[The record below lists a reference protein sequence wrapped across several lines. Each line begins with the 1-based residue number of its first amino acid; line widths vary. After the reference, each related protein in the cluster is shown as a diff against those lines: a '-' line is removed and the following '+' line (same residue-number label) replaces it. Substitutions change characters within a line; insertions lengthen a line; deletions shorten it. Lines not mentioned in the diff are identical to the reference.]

1 MKHLSVYIII
11 MWVILMLTA
20 CGSDESKETPSIPEQ
35 SIEVMEAQ
43 RTINEMIRVDKMA
56 EEDPEEETEG
66 VSVAD
71 MILSRAEIRVM
82 EAFED
87 EWQVK
92 ITAPDMQSIADR
104 IRMEIAGLNVDGTEP
119 DEIQRAVE
127 KLTEEIATILRSG
140 EYDTV
145 ETFLRLKVV
154 NGEPIMDEE
163 AVDALYGGLVSVYQ
177 DLLQEYMGVMDYVI
191 E

>member
-20 CGSDESKETPSIPEQ
+20 CGSEESKETPSVPEQ

-43 RTINEMIRVDKMA
+43 KTINEMIRVDKMA

-66 VSVAD
+66 LSVAD

-104 IRMEIAGLNVDGTEP
+104 IRMEIAGLNVDGTDP
-119 DEIQRAVE
+119 DEIQRVVE
-127 KLTEEIATILRSG
+127 KLTEEIETILRSG

>member
-20 CGSDESKETPSIPEQ
+20 CGAGESKEIPSMPEQ

-43 RTINEMIRVDKMA
+43 KTINEMIRVDKTT
-56 EEDPEEETEG
+56 EEDPEG
-66 VSVAD
+66 LSVAD

-104 IRMEIAGLNVDGTEP
+104 IRMEIAGLNVDGTDP
-119 DEIQRAVE
+119 DEIQRVVE
-127 KLTEEIATILRSG
+127 KLTEEMETILRSG

>member
-1 MKHLSVYIII
+1 MKHLAIYICTIGI
-11 MWVILMLTA
+11 LLMLTA
-20 CGSDESKETPSIPEQ
+20 CGAGESKETPSMPEQ

-43 RTINEMIRVDKMA
+43 KTINEMIHVDKMA

-66 VSVAD
+66 LSVAD

-104 IRMEIAGLNVDGTEP
+104 IRMEIAGLNVDGTDP
-119 DEIQRAVE
+119 DEIQHVVE
-127 KLTEEIATILRSG
+127 KLTEEMETILRSG